1 MSRRN
6 KHNRN
11 RNQNQPVDPSSPDIQ
26 DNDDMLAESLGADED
41 EQDTGSD
48 ESETQESEAEVS
60 QEEQIPE
67 ENSPEPTQPV
77 VPELNSHEEPELKPD
92 EIKKPEVKVTHT
104 ATEAV
109 DLDNA
114 PKPSMPII
122 RFGKPKKV
130 NDETVI
136 RTKAVKEIVN
146 SVSKDPKMHTASGRQ
161 LIKMFDEYDAL
172 CKASR
177 PDDGNAHAICARKL
191 YDIMVMCC
199 PRGGHNSNAPY
210 MNELIGIVFSR
221 MLNGY
226 GTKFKESTLLKA
238 DYRLPTPTDSMKFD
252 AFYSC
257 MYQLVEAAKTGQR
270 IRFNNIALSKV
281 LQSPAAMTV
290 ITKIRR
296 RLESARQ

>member
-26 DNDDMLAESLGADED
+26 DNEDILAESLGADED
-41 EQDTGSD
+41 EQDTGD
-48 ESETQESEAEVS
+48 ESEAQENEEVVS

-67 ENSPEPTQPV
+67 ENAHGPTQPV
-77 VPELNSHEEPELKPD
+77 VPELNSPKDPEPEMH
-92 EIKKPEVKVTHT
+92 EIKQPEVKVASPVH
-104 ATEAV
+104 EAV

-114 PKPSMPII
+114 SKPSMPVI